1 MALARV
7 SLTLRTALWTPLP
20 PKRSPPSRSST
31 ASNWPVEAPE
41 GTIARPKPPSSR
53 WTSHSRVGLPR
64 ESRTSRAT
72 TSSMVAMGKPSCA
85 AERTAAS
92 ASISSRPIATRELR
106 GDFRARLAAVGRADY
121 RYAGTPQTASQ
132 EGAIMTDPAPRPRPV
147 ARWRVLALLA
157 AAALLAGC
165 ELATGTVRTASQ
177 LQDAGIRNPNLQY
190 NNGVATLRYDAD
202 PNPLEARTEQDRAAA
217 IIWRNLPFRID
228 QITDIARRATL
239 IAVAVALVLMVLVVV
254 VIVLVLRAVRR
265 RPTPQPAGAW
275 PQGGAPQPWGQPG
288 WGQPPPPGQQPW
300 GQAPPPPPP
309 LPWGQTPPQQSWGET
324 PPGPPPVQ
332 PGPAEDRPAGAP
344 RAEAPPRGPGD
355 TQRLEPGPPPPS
367 PEEERGPTPPS

>member
-1 MALARV
+1 
-7 SLTLRTALWTPLP
+7 LP
-20 PKRSPPSRSST
+20 P
-31 ASNWPVEAPE
+31 
-41 GTIARPKPPSSR
+41 
-53 WTSHSRVGLPR
+53 
-64 ESRTSRAT
+64 ESFA
-72 TSSMVAMGKPSCA
+72 G
-85 AERTAAS
+85 
-92 ASISSRPIATRELR
+92 I
-106 GDFRARLAAVGRADY
+106 FRARLAAGGRADY
-121 RYAGTPQTASQ
+121 RYARTPQTASQ
-132 EGAIMTDPAPRPRPV
+132 EGAIMTDPAPRPRTV

-190 NNGVATLRYDAD
+190 DNGVATLRYDAD

-228 QITDIARRATL
+228 RITVIADGSFPNRRDYPRALLEQELGPRPANLDRSVADIARRATL

-254 VIVLVLRAVRR
+254 VIVLVMRAVRR
-265 RPTPQPAGAW
+265 RPAPQPAGAW

-288 WGQPPPPGQQPW
+288 WGQPPPGQQPW
-300 GQAPPPPPP
+300 GQPPPPPP
-309 LPWGQTPPQQSWGET
+309 PQPWGQPRPQQSWGET
-324 PPGPPPVQ
+324 PPQPPPVQ
-332 PGPAEDRPAGAP
+332 PGAAEDWPAGAP

-367 PEEERGPTPPS
+367 PPSPEEERGPTPPN